1 MQKISSYLYPNRI
14 NIVADVAVFPVRWNI
29 VYQNRVKIYQGVD
42 NLLTLDVKNADQ
54 KRIDIDGMDLEMCI
68 MSTAGKLVATLPVT
82 PSETKG
88 LATVNVSAVDIV
100 DVTPQFLNFTIYR
113 INEDSTKTVFYAD
126 TQFGAKGNMEL
137 LGYAVAV
144 PIPARY
150 ISRFLALT
158 NDRINPFITTYYS
171 DAVEITRPNF
181 TQSVLE
187 DSLNFEFLTH
197 GLDAEITV
205 EFTKDSV
212 ISSSTEWEEIEKF
225 TMSSTTVTTIKTYT
239 YPMYTREFTWARV
252 KYNRLDDSQ
261 GKIVKVIV
269 TFDEIEEFFINS
281 GAPDSEITGGIDGGL
296 PTDAGSTIIDAGEQ

>member
-29 VYQNRVKIYQGVD
+29 VYQNRIKIYQGVD

-54 KRIDIDGMDLEMCI
+54 KRIDIDEMDLEMCI

-88 LATVNVSAVDIV
+88 LATVNVSAVDLEE
-100 DVTPQFLNFTIYR
+100 VTPQFLNFTIYK

-137 LGYAVAV
+137 LGYAVAT
-144 PIPARY
+144 PTPARY
-150 ISRFLALT
+150 ISRFLTLT
-158 NDRINPFITTYYS
+158 NDRSDPFVVTYYS

-181 TQSVLE
+181 TQNVLE

-225 TMSSTTVTTIKTYT
+225 TIASTTVTTIKTYT

-269 TFDEIEEFFINS
+269 TFDEIEEFFIDNE
-281 GAPDSEITGGIDGGL
+281 GPDAVFVSGIDGGF
-296 PTDAGSTIIDAGEQ
+296 PDDEGTTTIDAGER